1 MWAHSKHSTKLALA
15 HAQLES
21 VVLQRTAELQI
32 LSQRLLKVQDE
43 ERRKLSRDLHDSTG
57 QTLAALKISISFLE
71 EHCKQNPSTMALA
84 SEVAGL
90 ADQAIEEIR
99 TMSYLLHPPL
109 LDEVGFA
116 CAAEWYVEGFAKR
129 TGVNVKLDIATA
141 QERLPIGIE
150 IALFRVLQ
158 ESLTN
163 VHRHSGASEV
173 SVCFQP
179 QLETIVLEIR
189 DDGRGIPADRL
200 DRLRE
205 ASAETGVGLAG
216 MRERMNELNGKL
228 EIESDGHGTTMRAIV
243 PLSAITLSGRL
254 GDCGQMTASSTPRGT
269 QRLPACCICNSPVLL
284 ETSKT
289 DEYGQ
294 AVHEECYVLKLCSM
308 AEFLDD
314 GASPS
319 GPANKHAIYQPYEG
333 TMPDDWESP
342 RPRQHDVLA
351 TMLKQRANRVSWH
364 RGPWNVD
371 LAAVVTVLVLT
382 CWIAYSDRH
391 PASFL
396 GSFELQRTIANV
408 EQVTQPPAQAVSAE
422 DGSRFP
428 TVPIPVGEAR
438 TATFLQQVELAENEV
453 VHIGEDVT
461 VRYFTPRPALHRVPV
476 GQNQVV
482 HMGEDVTVRYFTP
495 QPAPRRVPAGQYQV
509 VHMGEDV
516 TVRYFT
522 PVGRNTRD

>member
-1 MWAHSKHSTKLALA
+1 MWTLSRNSKQMALEHS
-15 HAQLES
+15 QMQS
-21 VVLQRTAELQI
+21 VIRQRTAELQN

-57 QTLAALKISISFLE
+57 QTLAGLKISISFLQ
-71 EHCKQNPSTMALA
+71 EHCRKDPSVTALF
-84 SEVAGL
+84 SDVTHL

-129 TGVNVKLDIATA
+129 TGVNVKADIATV
-141 QERLPIGIE
+141 QERLPIRTE

-173 SVCFQP
+173 RVCFQ
-179 QLETIVLEIR
+179 QQVEKITLEIQ
-189 DDGRGIPADRL
+189 DDGCGIPAERL

-205 ASAETGVGLAG
+205 TSAETGVGLAG

-243 PLSAITLSGRL
+243 PLSAITASGQL
-254 GDCGQMTASSTPRGT
+254 DYCGQMTVPSIPRGT
-269 QRLPACCICNSPVLL
+269 QRLPGCCICNSPVPL

-289 DEYGQ
+289 DENGQ
-294 AVHEECYVLKLCSM
+294 AVHEECYVLKVCAV
-308 AEFLDD
+308 AELLNA
-314 GASPS
+314 GASTS
-319 GPANKHAIYQPYEG
+319 SPANRHAITQPCEAK
-333 TMPDDWESP
+333 MPADWESL
-342 RPRQHDVLA
+342 RPTPPDALA
-351 TMLKQRANRVSWH
+351 TVLMQRAKRFPWH
-364 RGPWNVD
+364 KQTWNVD
-371 LAAVVTVLVLT
+371 LAAFATVLVLS

-391 PASFL
+391 TAASS
-396 GSFELQRTIANV
+396 GSFEMRKTTAIE
-408 EQVTQPPAQAVSAE
+408 EQVSLPLAKTMLAE
-422 DGSRFP
+422 YKP
-428 TVPIPVGEAR
+428 KVQTVPIPSEEAR
-438 TATFLQQVELAENEV
+438 TAKPLRQVGVAEQEV
-453 VHIGEDVT
+453 VYIGEDVT
-461 VRYFTPRPALHRVPV
+461 VRYFTSK
-476 GQNQVV
+476 
-482 HMGEDVTVRYFTP
+482 
-495 QPAPRRVPAGQYQV
+495 PAPHRGPAGQYQV

-522 PVGRNTRD
+522 PDGRNTRN

>member
-1 MWAHSKHSTKLALA
+1 MEQFRNSGPAVPGGLMWPLSKHRTQLARAYA
-15 HAQLES
+15 HLES
-21 VVLQRTAELQI
+21 VVLQRSAELQT

-57 QTLAALKISISFLE
+57 QTLAALKISVSFLQ
-71 EHCKQNPSTMALA
+71 EHCKQNPSTMLLA
-84 SEVAGL
+84 SDVAGL

-141 QERLPIGIE
+141 QGRLPIGIE

-173 SVCFQP
+173 KVCFQH
-179 QLETIVLEIR
+179 QLKEIVLEIR
-189 DDGRGIPADRL
+189 DDGCGISAERL

-216 MRERMNELNGKL
+216 MRERMHELNGKL

-243 PLSAITLSGRL
+243 PPSAITRSGRL
-254 GDCGQMTASSTPRGT
+254 GECGQMTASSIPRGT
-269 QRLPACCICNSPVLL
+269 QRLPGCGICNRPVLL
-284 ETSKT
+284 EASKT

-294 AVHEECYVLKLCSM
+294 AVHEECYVLNLCSV
-308 AEFLDD
+308 AEFGDD
-314 GASPS
+314 GASTS
-319 GPANKHAIYQPYEG
+319 DPADRHAINRPRKATRP
-333 TMPDDWESP
+333 TMPENWESL
-342 RPRQHDVLA
+342 RPMQPDVLA
-351 TMLKQRANRVSWH
+351 TMLRQRAKRVSWH
-364 RGPWNVD
+364 KRPWNAD
-371 LAAVVTVLVLT
+371 SAAVVIVLALS

-391 PASFL
+391 AASFL
-396 GSFELQRTIANV
+396 GSFELNRTTAIE
-408 EQVTQPPAQAVSAE
+408 EQVPMAPEKAVPAE
-422 DGSRFP
+422 DRSKFQ
-428 TVPIPVGEAR
+428 TVSIPVGRAR
-438 TATFLQQVELAENEV
+438 TATVLGEVGLAEQEV
-453 VHIGEDVT
+453 VHIG
-461 VRYFTPRPALHRVPV
+461 
-476 GQNQVV
+476 Q
-482 HMGEDVTVRYFTP
+482 DVTVRYFTP
-495 QPAPRRVPAGQYQV
+495 QRAPHRVPVGQYQV
-509 VHMGEDV
+509 VHMGKDV

-522 PVGRNTRD
+522 PVGRDTRN

>member
-1 MWAHSKHSTKLALA
+1 MWAPSKHSTQLALA

-21 VVLQRTAELQI
+21 VALQRSAEVQKLQI

-57 QTLAALKISISFLE
+57 QTLAALKISISFLQE
-71 EHCKQNPSTMALA
+71 RCQQNPSTMLLA

-90 ADQAIEEIR
+90 ADQAIAEIR

-129 TGVNVKLDIATA
+129 TGVNVKLDIATP
-141 QERLPIGIE
+141 QKRLPIGIE

-173 SVCFQP
+173 KVCFQHK
-179 QLETIVLEIR
+179 LKKIVLEIR
-189 DDGRGIPADRL
+189 DDGCGISAERL

-205 ASAETGVGLAG
+205 ASSETGVGLAG
-216 MRERMNELNGKL
+216 MRERMHELNGRL

-243 PLSAITLSGRL
+243 PLSAIALSGRL

-269 QRLPACCICNSPVLL
+269 QRLPGCCICNSPVLL

-308 AEFLDD
+308 TEFLND

-319 GPANKHAIYQPYEG
+319 RPANKHLINQPCEAA
-333 TMPDDWESP
+333 MPEDWESP
-342 RPRQHDVLA
+342 TPRQSDGSA
-351 TMLKQRANRVSWH
+351 TMLMQRAKRASGH
-364 RGPWNVD
+364 KRPWNVD
-371 LAAVVTVLVLT
+371 LALVVTVLVLT
-382 CWIAYSDRH
+382 CWIGYGDRH
-391 PASFL
+391 EASFL
-396 GSFELQRTIANV
+396 GSFELKGATAIE
-408 EQVTQPPAQAVSAE
+408 EQVPLPPAKAVPAE
-422 DGSRFP
+422 DRSEFP

-438 TATFLQQVELAENEV
+438 PATLLQEVGLAEQEV
-453 VHIGEDVT
+453 VYIGQDVT
-461 VRYFTPRPALHRVPV
+461 VRYFTPRPAPHRAPV
-476 GQNQVV
+476 GQYQVV
-482 HMGEDVTVRYFTP
+482 HRGEDVTVRYFTSV
-495 QPAPRRVPAGQYQV
+495 AR
-509 VHMGEDV
+509 D
-516 TVRYFT
+516 T
-522 PVGRNTRD
+522 RN